1 MLDHRHYWIWLQQAL
16 GYASTKPIRIL
27 EHYETA
33 ENFYNAGMQAW
44 RKLRLFT
51 PQELRSLE
59 CTRLSYADWVI
70 RRCERRHYT
79 ILTPEDERYPERLLR
94 IKNPPAVLY
103 VWGDL
108 TGIDDEAAIAVVG
121 TRRCTAQGMALAG
134 TLGCR
139 LAQSGMVLVS
149 GGAVG
154 CDICATKGALHAGA
168 RSVIVLGCGLD
179 VDYLRENADVRV
191 RVARNGAVITEY
203 QPDYSGNRV
212 TFPQRNRIMSAL
224 SLGTVVIEAPKRS
237 GALIT
242 VTHALEQGKDVFA
255 VPGNVASAAYAG
267 NNRLLE
273 DGAKPVYC
281 PMDIVGE
288 YVDFYPNKLHT
299 EHAYTSLGEDKMFTG
314 LLQKLQRQQKA
325 DMHAGRPTTAGRSAE
340 AAEHATAQGGA
351 ARRNL
356 NGDCQSPERTVSR
369 ADRKM
374 EKSAPPVARD
384 VSKLGKDAQII
395 YNCFT
400 NGPVTTDIILK
411 ISGLPIENVLAALS
425 ELEIY
430 NYIRSIAGDR
440 YERI

>member
-1 MLDHRHYWIWLQQAL
+1 
-16 GYASTKPIRIL
+16 
-27 EHYETA
+27 
-33 ENFYNAGMQAW
+33 
-44 RKLRLFT
+44 
-51 PQELRSLE
+51 
-59 CTRLSYADWVI
+59 
-70 RRCERRHYT
+70 
-79 ILTPEDERYPERLLR
+79 
-94 IKNPPAVLY
+94 
-103 VWGDL
+103 
-108 TGIDDEAAIAVVG
+108 
-121 TRRCTAQGMALAG
+121 
-134 TLGCR
+134 
-139 LAQSGMVLVS
+139 
-149 GGAVG
+149 
-154 CDICATKGALHAGA
+154 
-168 RSVIVLGCGLD
+168 
-179 VDYLRENADVRV
+179 
-191 RVARNGAVITEY
+191 
-203 QPDYSGNRV
+203 
-212 TFPQRNRIMSAL
+212 
-224 SLGTVVIEAPKRS
+224 
-237 GALIT
+237 
-242 VTHALEQGKDVFA
+242 
-255 VPGNVASAAYAG
+255 
-267 NNRLLE
+267 
-273 DGAKPVYC
+273 
-281 PMDIVGE
+281 
-288 YVDFYPNKLHT
+288 
-299 EHAYTSLGEDKMFTG
+299 MFTG

>member
-33 ENFYNAGMQAW
+33 ENFYNAGIQAW
-44 RKLRLFT
+44 RELRLFT
-51 PQELRSLE
+51 SQELRNLE

-70 RRCERRHYT
+70 RRCERRRYT
-79 ILTPEDERYPERLLR
+79 ILTPEDGRYPERLLR
-94 IKNPPAVLY
+94 IKNPPAALY

-139 LAQSGMVLVS
+139 LAQSGILLVS
-149 GGAVG
+149 GGAAG

-179 VDYLRENADVRV
+179 VDYLRENADVRI

-224 SLGTVVIEAPKRS
+224 SLGTVVVEAPKRS

-255 VPGNVASAAYAG
+255 IPGNVASAAYAG

-273 DGAKPVYC
+273 DGARPVYC

-288 YVDFYPNKLHT
+288 YVNVYPNKLHT
-299 EHAYTSLGEDKMFTG
+299 EYAYTSLGEDKMFTG
-314 LLQKLQRQQKA
+314 LLHKLQQRAAAHDDTECPA
-325 DMHAGRPTTAGRSAE
+325 DAGRAAG
-340 AAEHATAQGGA
+340 TGGA
-351 ARRNL
+351 VHRET
-356 NGDCQSPERTVSR
+356 NGDRRSSAQSAVR

-374 EKSAPPVARD
+374 EKRAQPVARD

-400 NGPVTTDIILK
+400 NGPASTDIILK

-430 NYIRSIAGDR
+430 DYIRSIAGDR